1 MAHAAA
7 RRCCRSGDKS
17 GDRFFAVFLDPLGG
31 FLLGG
36 AADLADHDDA
46 ARVGVVVEELDDV
59 EVRAAGDGIAA
70 DADAG
75 RLAKAVAG
83 ELPHRLV
90 GERAAAAD
98 DADVARL
105 VDVAGGDADAAAA
118 VGILACAG
126 GDDAGAVR
134 ADEPGC
140 RSVDRGLDFNHVAH
154 GDALGDGDDQLE
166 PGIDCL
172 EDGVGGEGRRNKN
185 RGGGGAGFF
194 DSLGDAVENRD
205 GVLEF
210 LAGFSGGDAGDN
222 LGAVLEAEL

>member
-1 MAHAAA
+1 M
-7 RRCCRSGDKS
+7 C
-17 GDRFFAVFLDPLGG
+17 
-31 FLLGG
+31 
-36 AADLADHDDA
+36 
-46 ARVGVVVEELDDV
+46 
-59 EVRAAGDGIAA
+59 AAGDGVAA

-83 ELPHRLV
+83 ELPHRLI
-90 GERAAAAD
+90 GERAASAD

-140 RSVDRGLDFNHVAH
+140 RSFDRGLDFNHVAH

-172 EDGVGGEGRRNKN
+172 EDGVGGERRRNKN
-185 RGGGGAGFF
+185 RGGGGAGFAGG
-194 DSLGDAVENRD
+194 LGDAVEDRD
-205 GVLEF
+205 GVLKF
-210 LAGFSGGDAGDN
+210 LAGFSGGDTGDN
-222 LGAVLEAEL
+222 LGAVLDAELGVPTAEAAGDALDEEFGVWFDEYCHAVVKSGLGLCSGLGDDFFGGVGHAVCADEGEA